1 MKSIQKTTPALRFK
15 DEQGKDFPDWEEIRL
30 GDLSNV
36 KRGASPRPINL
47 SMWFDEVSNIGWVRI
62 SDVTSSSKYLK
73 KTAQY
78 LSETGV
84 KKSRFIPKGNIIMS
98 ICGTIGKPIYT
109 GLDVCIHDGFVVFEK
124 LKVNLEFFF
133 YYLEKFQKCW
143 YRYGQPGIQLNLNTN
158 IVSNEKI
165 KIPIDSEQQKIA
177 SFLSSIDTKIEQLGK
192 KKVLLEQ
199 YKKGMMQ
206 KLFSQEISF
215 KDEQGNHFTEWKSV
229 ALSDT
234 KSPEK
239 HSFTGGPF
247 GSNLKREDY
256 TKEGIRVI
264 QLQNIGDGIFID
276 DHKIYTSI
284 AKADQL
290 KSCNIF
296 PGEIIVS
303 KMGDPVARACLIP
316 TNKDERYLMASD
328 GIRLS
333 VNSKKYDCK
342 FVLDS
347 INQSSFRRKA
357 ISHSTGSTRKRITL
371 PDLRSLR
378 IFVPQFKEQQKI
390 ADFLSV
396 IDKKIELIAQQL
408 EQARTFKKGLLQ
420 RMFI

>member
-1 MKSIQKTTPALRFK
+1 MSGDCKASIIKPEECSDGYLSGRLLRIRTDSRHAHAKFLSFSFQQAHTKYKVRSVAVGQTMPSLNTTIIRNFCVFFPSSIQ
-15 DEQGKDFPDWEEIRL
+15 
-30 GDLSNV
+30 
-36 KRGASPRPINL
+36 
-47 SMWFDEVSNIGWVRI
+47 
-62 SDVTSSSKYLK
+62 
-73 KTAQY
+73 
-78 LSETGV
+78 
-84 KKSRFIPKGNIIMS
+84 
-98 ICGTIGKPIYT
+98 
-109 GLDVCIHDGFVVFEK
+109 
-124 LKVNLEFFF
+124 
-133 YYLEKFQKCW
+133 
-143 YRYGQPGIQLNLNTN
+143 
-158 IVSNEKI
+158 
-165 KIPIDSEQQKIA
+165 EQQKIA
-177 SFLSSIDTKIEQLGK
+177 LFLSSVDTKIEQLGK
-192 KKVLLEQ
+192 KKDLLEQ
-199 YKKGMMQ
+199 YKKGMTQ
-206 KLFSQEISF
+206 KLFSQKISF
-215 KDEQGNHFTEWKSV
+215 KDERGNHFTEWKSV

-316 TNKDERYLMASD
+316 TNEDERYLMASD

-333 VNSKKYDCK
+333 VDSKKYDCK

-371 PDLRSLR
+371 PDLRNLR

-390 ADFLSV
+390 ADFLSA
-396 IDKKIELIAQQL
+396 IDKKIELVAQQL

-420 RMFI
+420 QMFI

>member
-1 MKSIQKTTPALRFK
+1 MFRFSTGNLDFFEHYFNSTKWHRHMKRIANYGARF
-15 DEQGKDFPDWEEIRL
+15 DRLNITRTDFFNLPMPCISEE
-30 GDLSNV
+30 
-36 KRGASPRPINL
+36 
-47 SMWFDEVSNIGWVRI
+47 
-62 SDVTSSSKYLK
+62 
-73 KTAQY
+73 
-78 LSETGV
+78 
-84 KKSRFIPKGNIIMS
+84 
-98 ICGTIGKPIYT
+98 
-109 GLDVCIHDGFVVFEK
+109 
-124 LKVNLEFFF
+124 
-133 YYLEKFQKCW
+133 
-143 YRYGQPGIQLNLNTN
+143 
-158 IVSNEKI
+158 
-165 KIPIDSEQQKIA
+165 EQQKIA
-177 SFLSSIDTKIEQLGK
+177 SFLSSVDTKIEQLGK
-192 KKVLLEQ
+192 KKALLEQ

-296 PGEIIVS
+296 PGEIIIS

-333 VNSKKYDCK
+333 VDSKKYDCK

-371 PDLRSLR
+371 PDLRNLR

-396 IDKKIELIAQQL
+396 IDKKIELVAQQL